1 MGKTTLARDLFVS
14 EFLANAGYTLPKNVA
29 DAVLAR
35 AARLSPR
42 CRRLLEAIAV
52 AQPQADVWLV
62 DCPGGPATVQLTECI
77 DSG

>member
-1 MGKTTLARDLFVS
+1 VAKTTLARELFVS
-14 EFLANAGYTLPKNVA
+14 ELLASAGYTLPENVA

-52 AQPQADVWLV
+52 AEPQADLCLV
-62 DCPGGPATVQLTECI
+62 DRPGGPATVQLTECI
-77 DSG
+77 ESG